1 MADIDTGA
9 INASLNQ
16 ATRAFDD
23 LTSTLV
29 KGTRSFSEYNNVI
42 DGATSSVAKFTG
54 AFGIAGVAVGGF
66 VKGVGAATQAVN
78 RQNDVYL
85 KSFDTLS
92 NFGAA
97 IGTTAS
103 GMGKL
108 YESTQVTQAN
118 MEEFTHSIQDIGSDL
133 TLLGNGVKGGVKA
146 FAQVTQLTAEQEAE
160 YRKLGITQEK
170 YNKFAV
176 DYIKTQ
182 SALGVSNLGSVKE
195 QQASTKRYMDTL
207 NELSAV
213 TGIQKDALVKE
224 QEALAMDVQFQAR
237 QRELR
242 QKGAEGVAQAEREME
257 IVAAL
262 TAKGGK
268 DVGKAAMEIAIN
280 GRATSAQAAQTAVLF
295 NGELEKTVQ
304 QYSKSGGNLGESLQK
319 VGKAGEKSLDQ
330 FGQAL
335 KLGGSN
341 VMGITGQAVKGI
353 GQLAST
359 SADDVKARI
368 EEQKK
373 GSDDLAK
380 GDVDKKRA
388 ERTAQRQAE
397 DLTNVL
403 AKRVNPAMG
412 QLANKLEDVMKALR
426 EKLGGKDM
434 EGKVDDFQDKASNA
448 LNKIT
453 GGRYGKKAGQQGPGT
468 EHAPNQEGKG
478 VYKRDASDQTVA
490 SGKQTSDTGN
500 LNIKSRESV
509 AGGKVDEKVIEL
521 TQKAVD
527 EFTKQGV
534 NKVVITSLN
543 DKYHQDLKRGSR
555 HKEGKAVD
563 LTVDPPPKDEAQA
576 QIYAEALKK
585 IGFNKVMDEYFHR
598 SKGSTG
604 GHFHAELAKGGIT
617 QGVSIAGEA
626 GPEAVVP
633 LPDGRTIPV
642 KITKDES
649 DQSGDIKAFMS
660 TLSTSNQDT
669 AKLMES
675 LMTTMGDKMDT
686 MITYLKASA
695 GHQEDLVISAR
706 NS

>member
-16 ATRAFDD
+16 SARAFDD
-23 LTSTLV
+23 LTSNLV

-42 DGATSSVAKFTG
+42 DGAASSVAKFTG
-54 AFGIAGVAVGGF
+54 AFGMAGVAIGGF
-66 VKGVGAATQAVN
+66 VKGVSAATQAVN

-97 IGTTAS
+97 VGTTAS

-133 TLLGNGVKGGVKA
+133 TLLGNGVRGGVKA

-295 NGELEKTVQ
+295 NGELEKTVT
-304 QYSKSGGNLGESLQK
+304 QYSKAGGNLGESLQK
-319 VGKAGEKSLDQ
+319 VGKAGEKGVDQ
-330 FGQAL
+330 YTQAL

-359 SADDVKARI
+359 SAIDYK
-368 EEQKK
+368 EELEKQKK
-373 GSDDLAK
+373 EKDDLAK

-397 DLTNVL
+397 DLTNIL
-403 AKRVNPAMG
+403 AKRVNPTMG
-412 QLANKLEDVMKALR
+412 QLANKLEGLMKALR
-426 EKLGGKDM
+426 EELGGKDM
-434 EGKVDDFQDKASNA
+434 EKNADRKLDRVSNA
-448 LNKIT
+448 VRKVVGIKPV
-453 GGRYGKKAGQQGPGT
+453 GYDDPSKESGA
-468 EHAPNQEGKG
+468 G
-478 VYKRDASDQTVA
+478 VYKRSAKDQTVA
-490 SGKQTSDTGN
+490 SGKQTSDTGG
-500 LNIKSRESV
+500 LNIKSAEST
-509 AGGKVDEKVIEL
+509 AGGKVDEKVIQL

-534 NKVVITSLN
+534 SKVVITALN
-543 DKYHQDLKRGSR
+543 DQWHKDNKLKSK
-555 HKEGKAVD
+555 HSEGKAVD
-563 LTVDPPPKDEAQA
+563 LTVSPAPKDEDQA
-576 QIYAEALKK
+576 KMYAEALKK
-585 IGFNKVMDEYFHR
+585 IGFNKVLDEYFHP
-598 SKGSTG
+598 SAGSTG
-604 GHFHAELAKGGIT
+604 GHFHAELAEGGIT
-617 QGVSIAGEA
+617 KGISIAGEA

-669 AKLMES
+669 NRMMTD

>member
-1 MADIDTGA
+1 MADGA
-9 INASLNQ
+9 A
-16 ATRAFDD
+16 AFDAAAQAVD
-23 LTSTLV
+23 GLTRNLV
-29 KGTRSFSEYNNVI
+29 TGSSSFSAYNNVV
-42 DGATSSVAKFTG
+42 DSATSSMSSFLKIIPGVGKVLG
-54 AFGIAGVAVGGF
+54 GIADAGGAV
-66 VKGVGAATQAVN
+66 VKAVN
-78 RQNDVYL
+78 RQNDAYL

-92 NFGAA
+92 SFGAA
-97 IGTTAS
+97 VGTTAS

-118 MEEFTHSIQDIGSDL
+118 MEEFTRSIQDIGSDL

-146 FAQVTQLTAEQEAE
+146 FAQVTQLTAEQESE
-160 YRKLGITQEK
+160 FRKLGITQEK

-176 DYIKTQ
+176 DYIKIQ
-182 SALGVSNLGSVKE
+182 SSLGVSNLGTVKE

-213 TGIQKDALVKE
+213 TGIQKDALVRE

-257 IVAAL
+257 IVATL

-268 DVGKAAMEIAIN
+268 DVGRAAMEIAVN

-295 NGELEKTVQ
+295 NGELERTVT
-304 QYSKSGGNLGESLQK
+304 QYSKAGGNLGESLQR
-319 VGKAGEKSLDQ
+319 VGKAGEKSLDT

-353 GQLAST
+353 GNLAST
-359 SADDVKARI
+359 SAEDAKALL

-373 GSDDLAK
+373 AKDDLAQ
-380 GDVDKKRA
+380 GDVDKKRL
-388 ERTAQRQAE
+388 ERTAQREAE
-397 DLTNVL
+397 DLTNII
-403 AKRVNPAMG
+403 AKRVNPVMG
-412 QLANKLEDVMKALR
+412 QLANKLEGLMKSLR
-426 EKLGGKDM
+426 EELGGKNM
-434 EGKVDDFQDKASNA
+434 ERKADSKLDQAENYARRKLNMKPKGYDDPSKNSGD
-448 LNKIT
+448 
-453 GGRYGKKAGQQGPGT
+453 
-468 EHAPNQEGKG
+468 G
-478 VYKRDASDQTVA
+478 VTKRSAKDQTAA
-490 SGKQTSDTGN
+490 SGKQTSDTGG
-500 LNIKSRESV
+500 LNIKSAEST
-509 AGGKVDEKVIEL
+509 AGGKVDEKVVQL
-521 TQKAVD
+521 TQTAVD

-534 NKVVITSLN
+534 NKVVITALN
-543 DKYHQDLKRGSR
+543 DKW
-555 HKEGKAVD
+555 HKDNRSKSKHTEGKAVD
-563 LTVDPPPKDEAQA
+563 LTVSPPPKDAEQA
-576 QIYAEALKK
+576 KMYAEALKK
-585 IGFNKVMDEYFHR
+585 IGFNKVLDEYFNP
-598 SKGSTG
+598 SPGSTG

-649 DQSGDIKAFMS
+649 DKSGDMKAFMD
-660 TLSTSNQDT
+660 TLSTANQDST
-669 AKLMES
+669 KLMEN

>member
-1 MADIDTGA
+1 
-9 INASLNQ
+9 
-16 ATRAFDD
+16 
-23 LTSTLV
+23 
-29 KGTRSFSEYNNVI
+29 
-42 DGATSSVAKFTG
+42 
-54 AFGIAGVAVGGF
+54 
-66 VKGVGAATQAVN
+66 
-78 RQNDVYL
+78 
-85 KSFDTLS
+85 
-92 NFGAA
+92 
-97 IGTTAS
+97 
-103 GMGKL
+103 
-108 YESTQVTQAN
+108 
-118 MEEFTHSIQDIGSDL
+118 MEEFTRSIQDIGSDL
-133 TLLGNGVKGGVKA
+133 TVLGNGVKGGVKA
-146 FAQVTQLTAEQEAE
+146 FAQVTQLTAEQEVE

-176 DYIKTQ
+176 DYVKTQ
-182 SALGVSNLGSVKE
+182 SALGRSSLGTVEE
-195 QQASTKRYMDTL
+195 QKAGTKRYMDTL

-213 TGIQKDALVKE
+213 TGIQRDALVKE

-242 QKGAEGVAQAEREME
+242 QKGAEGVEQAEREMA

-268 DVGKAAMEIAIN
+268 DVGKAAMEIAVN

-295 NGELEKTVQ
+295 NGELERTIQ
-304 QYSKSGGNLGESLQK
+304 EYSKSGGNLGESL
-319 VGKAGEKSLDQ
+319 GKIGKSADKSIDQ

-341 VMGITGQAVKGI
+341 VMGITGQTVKGI
-353 GQLAST
+353 GNLAST
-359 SADDVKARI
+359 SAISYK
-368 EEQKK
+368 EELEKQKK
-373 GSDDLAK
+373 EKDDLAK
-380 GDVDKKRA
+380 GDVDKTRA

-397 DLTNVL
+397 DLTNII

-412 QLANKLEDVMKALR
+412 QLANGMEGLIKTLR
-426 EKLGGKDM
+426 EKAGGKDM
-434 EGKVDDFQDKASNA
+434 ERNADRKLDRAENYVRSKVGAKPKGYDDPSKD
-448 LNKIT
+448 I
-453 GGRYGKKAGQQGPGT
+453 GD
-468 EHAPNQEGKG
+468 G
-478 VYKRDASDQTVA
+478 VYKRSAKDQTAA

-500 LNIKSRESV
+500 LNIKSAEST
-509 AGGKVDEKVIEL
+509 AGGKVDEKVVQL

-534 NKVVITSLN
+534 SKVVITALN
-543 DKYHQDLKRGSR
+543 DKWHKDNKLKSK
-555 HKEGKAVD
+555 HSEGKAVD
-563 LTVDPPPKDEAQA
+563 LTVNPAPKDEEQSK
-576 QIYAEALKK
+576 IYAEALKK
-585 IGFNKVMDEYFHR
+585 IGFNKVLDEYFHP
-598 SKGSTG
+598 SPGSTG

-649 DQSGDIKAFMS
+649 DKSGDMKAFMD
-660 TLSTSNQDT
+660 TLSTANQDSSR
-669 AKLMES
+669 LMSE

-695 GHQEDLVISAR
+695 GHQEDLVINAR

>member
-1 MADIDTGA
+1 MADGA
-9 INASLNQ
+9 A
-16 ATRAFDD
+16 AFDAAAQAVD
-23 LTSTLV
+23 GLTRNLVTGTST
-29 KGTRSFSEYNNVI
+29 FSAYNNVV
-42 DGATSSVAKFTG
+42 DSATSSMSGFLKMIPGIGKAAAAVADAGG
-54 AFGIAGVAVGGF
+54 AV
-66 VKGVGAATQAVN
+66 VKAVN
-78 RQNDVYL
+78 RQNDAYL

-97 IGTTAS
+97 VGTTAS

-118 MEEFTHSIQDIGSDL
+118 MEEFTRSIQDVGSDL
-133 TLLGNGVKGGVKA
+133 TLLGDGVKGGVKA
-146 FAQVTQLTAEQEAE
+146 FAKVTELTAQQEAE

-176 DYIKTQ
+176 DYVKTQ
-182 SALGVSNLGSVKE
+182 SALGRSSLGTVEE
-195 QQASTKRYMDTL
+195 QKAGTKRYMDTL

-213 TGIQKDALVKE
+213 TGIQRDQLVKE

-268 DVGKAAMEIAIN
+268 DVGKAAMEIAVN

-295 NGELEKTVQ
+295 NGELERTVQ
-304 QYSKSGGNLGESLQK
+304 EYSKSGGNLGESLQK

-335 KLGGSN
+335 KLGGSE

-359 SADDVKARI
+359 SAIDYQKELD
-368 EEQKK
+368 EQKK
-373 GSDDLAK
+373 QKDDLAK

-397 DLTNVL
+397 DLTNII
-403 AKRVNPAMG
+403 AKRVNPTMG
-412 QLANKLEDVMKALR
+412 QLANKLEGLMKSLR
-426 EKLGGKDM
+426 EKVGGKDM
-434 EGKVDDFQDKASNA
+434 EKNADRKLDRVSNA
-448 LNKIT
+448 ARKVVGAKPVGYDDPSKNS
-453 GGRYGKKAGQQGPGT
+453 GD
-468 EHAPNQEGKG
+468 G
-478 VYKRDASDQTVA
+478 VYKRSAKDQTAV
-490 SGKQTSDTGN
+490 SGKQTSDTGG
-500 LNIKSRESV
+500 LNIKSAEST
-509 AGGKVDEKVIEL
+509 AGGKVDEKVIQL
-521 TQKAVD
+521 TQQAVND
-527 EFTKQGV
+527 FTKYGAQ
-534 NKVVITSLN
+534 KVVITALN
-543 DKYHQDLKRGSR
+543 DQWHKDNKLKSK
-555 HKEGKAVD
+555 HSEGKAVD
-563 LTVDPPPKDEAQA
+563 LTVSPAPKDEEQA
-576 QIYAEALKK
+576 KVYAEALKK
-585 IGFNKVMDEYFHR
+585 IGFNKVLDEYFHP
-598 SKGSTG
+598 SPGSTA
-604 GHFHAELAKGGIT
+604 GHFHAELAEGGIT
-617 QGVSIAGEA
+617 KGLSIAGEA

-649 DQSGDIKAFMS
+649 DQSGDMKAFMA
-660 TLSTSNQDT
+660 TLSTANQDS
-669 AKLMES
+669 AKLMEN

>member
-1 MADIDTGA
+1 MADGA
-9 INASLNQ
+9 A
-16 ATRAFDD
+16 AFDAAAQAVD
-23 LTSTLV
+23 GLTRNLV
-29 KGTRSFSEYNNVI
+29 TGSSSFSAYNNVV
-42 DGATSSVAKFTG
+42 DSATSSMSSFLK
-54 AFGIAGVAVGGF
+54 IIP
-66 VKGVGAATQAVN
+66 GVGKVLAGITDAGGAAVKAVN
-78 RQNDVYL
+78 RQNDAYL

-92 NFGAA
+92 SFGAA
-97 IGTTAS
+97 VGTTAS

-118 MEEFTHSIQDIGSDL
+118 MLEFTHSLKDVGSDL
-133 TLLGNGVKGGVKA
+133 TLLGNGVQKGVKA
-146 FAQVTQLTAEQEAE
+146 FAQVTQLTAEQEVE

-182 SALGVSNLGSVKE
+182 SALGVSSLGTVKE
-195 QQASTKRYMDTL
+195 QQAGTKRYMDTL

-213 TGIQKDALVKE
+213 TGAQRDQIAQAQKDLAL
-224 QEALAMDVQFQAR
+224 DVQFQAR

-242 QKGAEGVAQAEREME
+242 AQGEEGIKQAKREMD
-257 IVAAL
+257 IVTAL
-262 TAKGGK
+262 TIKGGK
-268 DVGKAAMEIAIN
+268 DVGNAAREIAIN
-280 GRATSAQAAQTAVLF
+280 GRATSSQAAQTAVLF
-295 NGELEKTVQ
+295 NGELERTVT
-304 QYSKSGGNLGESLQK
+304 QYSKAGGNIGESLGK
-319 VGKAGEKSLDQ
+319 IGKAGEKSLDQ

-341 VMGITGQAVKGI
+341 VMGITGQTVQSI

-359 SADDVKARI
+359 SAI
-368 EEQKK
+368 NYQEELDKQKQEA
-373 GSDDLAK
+373 DDLAK
-380 GDVDKKRA
+380 GDVDKKRL

-397 DLTNVL
+397 DLTNIL
-403 AKRVNPAMG
+403 AKRVNPTMG
-412 QLANKLEDVMKALR
+412 QLANKLEDLMKALR
-426 EKLGGKDM
+426 EELGGKNM
-434 EGKVDDFQDKASNA
+434 ERKADSKLDQAENYARRKLNMKPKGYDDPSKES
-448 LNKIT
+448 
-453 GGRYGKKAGQQGPGT
+453 GQ
-468 EHAPNQEGKG
+468 G
-478 VYKRDASDQTVA
+478 VYKRSAKDQTAA
-490 SGKQTSDTGN
+490 SGKQTDDTSGLN
-500 LNIKSRESV
+500 LGSR
-509 AGGKVDEKVIEL
+509 ATGGGKVDEKVIQL

-543 DKYHQDLKRGSR
+543 DKW
-555 HKEGKAVD
+555 HKDNRRKSKHTEGKAVD
-563 LTVDPPPKDEAQA
+563 LTVSPPPKDEEQA
-576 QIYAEALKK
+576 KMYAEALKQ
-585 IGFNKVMDEYFHR
+585 IGFNKVLDEYFHP
-598 SKGSTG
+598 SPGSTA
-604 GHFHAELAKGGIT
+604 GHFHAELAEGGIT
-617 QGVSIAGEA
+617 KGLSIAGEA

-669 AKLMES
+669 TRMMEN

>member
-16 ATRAFDD
+16 SARAFDD
-23 LTSTLV
+23 LTSNLV

-42 DGATSSVAKFTG
+42 EGATSSVAKFTG
-54 AFGIAGVAVGGF
+54 AFGSIGVAIGGLA
-66 VKGVGAATQAVN
+66 KAAGAATQAVN

-97 IGTTAS
+97 VGTTAS

-133 TLLGNGVKGGVKA
+133 TLLGNGVRGGVKA

-213 TGIQKDALVKE
+213 TGIQKEALVKE

-359 SADDVKARI
+359 SAEDVK
-368 EEQKK
+368 EMLEGQKK
-373 GSDDLAK
+373 GADDLAK

-403 AKRVNPAMG
+403 AKRVNPLMG

-434 EGKVDDFQDKASNA
+434 ERKADSKLDQAENYA
-448 LNKIT
+448 RRKLNMKPK
-453 GGRYGKKAGQQGPGT
+453 GYDEPSKESGA
-468 EHAPNQEGKG
+468 G
-478 VYKRDASDQTVA
+478 VYKRSAKDQTVA
-490 SGKQTSDTGN
+490 SGNQTSDTGG
-500 LNIKSRESV
+500 LNIKPG
-509 AGGKVDEKVIEL
+509 ATGGGKVDEKVIQL

-527 EFTKQGV
+527 EFTKQGI

-543 DKYHQDLKRGSR
+543 DQWHKDNKRKSK
-555 HKEGKAVD
+555 HTEGKAVD
-563 LTVDPPPKDEAQA
+563 LTVSPPPKDEEQA
-576 QIYAEALKK
+576 AMYAKALKQ
-585 IGFNKVMDEYFHR
+585 IGFNKVMDEYFHP
-598 SKGSTG
+598 SPGSTA

-649 DQSGDIKAFMS
+649 DQSGDMKAFMA
-660 TLSTSNQDT
+660 TLSTANQDS
-669 AKLMES
+669 AKLMEN